1 MPNLLVQ
8 TPSTTQPS
16 KYLRV
21 HFKCSLVHI
30 RAPNMGTPN
39 WLSCH
44 DGVCKSRPSQCWV
57 AWGMAKIQREN
68 HLRSINW
75 WFSTLSKFLV
85 AINSMTGLSCGCGN
99 WRTEQTAFPSGPSVV
114 DCFSTAEIVDSS
126 CEKNMLMDWG
136 IFQRLCIYIYMKS
149 YLMENLIHTMFW
161 DSLYAWMV
169 FPHSGC

>member
-68 HLRSINW
+68 HLRSIKPCLVGGFQPFQSFW
-75 WFSTLSKFLV
+75 LPSTVWQDCRVVVETDAQNKLLSRVGFCCWLFFNCGDCWLQLRKKH
-85 AINSMTGLSCGCGN
+85 AHGLGN
-99 WRTEQTAFPSGPSVV
+99 LPK
-114 DCFSTAEIVDSS
+114 I
-126 CEKNMLMDWG
+126 MY
-136 IFQRLCIYIYMKS
+136 IYIYEIISDGKS
-149 YLMENLIHTMFW
+149 
-161 DSLYAWMV
+161 D
-169 FPHSGC
+169 PHYVLR